1 MHIQEIIS
9 LKTLNYLNQREI
21 MSNYTGRMHKLLEQ
35 HPSKCGK

>member
-21 MSNYTGRMHKLLEQ
+21 MSNYTGRMH
-35 HPSKCGK
+35 